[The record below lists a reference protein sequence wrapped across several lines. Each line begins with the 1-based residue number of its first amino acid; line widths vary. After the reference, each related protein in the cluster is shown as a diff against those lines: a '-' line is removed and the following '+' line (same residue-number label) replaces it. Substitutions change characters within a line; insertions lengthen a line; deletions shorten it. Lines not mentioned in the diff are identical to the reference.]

1 MESPILEEEKDVEL
15 EAAEQE
21 VEKEEKVEI
30 EPVVEPVPIPIAAPI
45 PVQEKKPRKPRVVK
59 PKLKILE
66 E

>member
-1 MESPILEEEKDVEL
+1 MESPILEEEKDVEPV
-15 EAAEQE
+15 
-21 VEKEEKVEI
+21 VEEEKVEI
-30 EPVVEPVPIPIAAPI
+30 EPVVEPIPIAAPI